1 MLLAAGLGTRL
12 RPLTDHTPKALV
24 QVGGKPLIDY
34 NLAHFSAFGC
44 TRIVVNSHHHAAQLT
59 AHMAALGCAPLVH
72 ISHEP
77 VLLESGGGIVQALPL
92 LGDAPFFSANADA
105 FWIDGAEPALAR
117 LEAAFDPERMD
128 ALLLLVEP
136 ARAIGYSGAGDFD
149 LTREGQLS
157 RGARRY
163 IFSGL
168 QLLHPRLFEGYQAA
182 SFSLRE
188 IYQRA
193 QQSDASLQRMYGLV
207 HDGDW
212 VHVGSPD
219 ELASAQRYL
228 AEGAAALPDRA
239 ELK

>member
-1 MLLAAGLGTRL
+1 VATLA
-12 RPLTDHTPKALV
+12 
-24 QVGGKPLIDY
+24 
-34 NLAHFSAFGC
+34 
-44 TRIVVNSHHHAAQLT
+44 
-59 AHMAALGCAPLVH
+59 CAPLVQ

-105 FWIDGAEPALAR
+105 FWIDGAEPALSR

-128 ALLLLVEP
+128 ALLLVVEP

-149 LTREGQLS
+149 LTHDGQLS
-157 RGARRY
+157 RRARRY

-168 QLLHPRLFEGYQAA
+168 QLLHPRLFEGYSAA
-182 SFSLRE
+182 PFSLRE

-228 AEGAAALPDRA
+228 SFAAALPDRA